1 MYERSHRNESLN
13 FDEERCLC
21 QRDVSLFGTKQQLYQ
36 SYRKQESVAFSGMLF
51 CICDYFGITPRE
63 FFDEA
68 TPLPGTQRY
77 HRGFEILG
85 RGNFWPRGCPCQCFK
100 KEIAVNNDLFHG
112 WNKSFSVYGRQSTDV
127 DDFYCSFR
135 VLLYELDVS
144 RRVSSYHDGI

>member
-1 MYERSHRNESLN
+1 MNVHTGTNHSTSMKK
-13 FDEERCLC
+13 
-21 QRDVSLFGTKQQLYQ
+21 DVSAREMSSLFGTKQQLYQ

-85 RGNFWPRGCPCQCFK
+85 TRK
-100 KEIAVNNDLFHG
+100 
-112 WNKSFSVYGRQSTDV
+112 
-127 DDFYCSFR
+127 
-135 VLLYELDVS
+135 LLATWLPLS
-144 RRVSSYHDGI
+144 ML